1 MMARQRGRTADCTR
15 KQAAERLAQ
24 AKTYLDAAEL
34 VADDGEF
41 AGVAAAL
48 AVLSGI
54 AASDAACC
62 ARLGEYHRGPDH
74 RGAVDL
80 LATVAPGGAEMAR
93 DLQRLLDRKDDAHYG
108 ISGVGSADERRMIMW
123 AQRLHSRAKTAF
135 EA

>member
-1 MMARQRGRTADCTR
+1 MMARQRGRTAGCTR
-15 KQAAERLAQ
+15 RQAAERLAQ

-41 AGVAAAL
+41 AGVTAAL

-54 AASDAACC
+54 ASSDAAC
-62 ARLGEYHRGPDH
+62 ARLGEHHRGQDH

-80 LATVAPGGAEMAR
+80 LGTVAPGGAEMAR

-108 ISGVGSADERRMIMW
+108 ISGVSSADERRMIMW
-123 AQRLHSRAKTAF
+123 AQRLHTRAKIAF